1 VLNFVL
7 KFTYILAQKRGVI
20 MTVMIGGE
28 RVARLTDLRRNAKS
42 LIDQL
47 KAGHSQQES
56 RVVLT
61 THGEPVAV
69 LQEYSAYQELLEQLE
84 DIQRKLQMAEAR
96 NRLRQIDAGAMET
109 VPLRQV
115 ISERGG
121 KN

>member
-1 VLNFVL
+1 MLNFVL
-7 KFTYILAQKRGVI
+7 LFTHKLAQKRGVI

-28 RVARLTDLRRNAKS
+28 RVARLTDLRRSAKS

-47 KAGHSQQES
+47 KAGHSPQES

-69 LQEYSAYQELLEQLE
+69 LQEYNAYQRLLEQLE
-84 DIQRKLQMAEAR
+84 EIQHKLQLAETR
-96 NRLRQIDAGAMET
+96 DRLRQIEDGTMET

-115 ISERGG
+115 IAKR
-121 KN
+121 